1 MDAVELARW
10 QFAITTV
17 YHFWSVPIS
26 IGLSAIVA
34 GLQTTWLVTKK
45 DEFLRLTKFFGKLLV
60 INFALGVVTGLVQE
74 FQFGLNWSAYSRFVG
89 DVFGI
94 PLALE
99 GLLAFFLES
108 TFLGLWIF
116 GWNRLPKAL
125 HLAAI
130 WIVAIGTQLSAYV
143 IIAANSWMQHPVG
156 YAIDG
161 DRVRLTDF
169 GAVLTNST
177 AISAAMHTAAACFV
191 TGGALVAGI
200 SFWHLARNRDE
211 AQTNAFRKSALIGST
226 VVLVAAFGVIGTG
239 DQQMKLVAEQQPMK
253 LAAAEALF
261 ETEQPA
267 AFSLFTVGN
276 LDGTRELWS
285 IKASHILSFL
295 AKGDWNA
302 EIQGINQLQ
311 ALYAATYGPGSY
323 APNIPLAFWS
333 FRFMIGFGVLAALLA
348 LLGIAITLRRRRWLT
363 NRWVARVA
371 LALPVL
377 PLLANSTGW
386 IFRETGRQ
394 PWLAFGLFK
403 TEDGVSPGTTVTE
416 VAISLAVFT
425 LLYGALAV
433 AEVMLL
439 KRAAR
444 QLPEESPKDEDDL
457 ERPMTFAY

>member
-1 MDAVELARW
+1 MDVVELARW

-45 DEFLRLTKFFGKLLV
+45 DDFLRLTKFFGKLLV
-60 INFALGVVTGLVQE
+60 VNFALGVVTGLVQE

-116 GWNRLPKAL
+116 GWDRLPRVV

-143 IIAANSWMQHPVG
+143 ILAANSWMQHPVG
-156 YAIDG
+156 YEIDG

-169 GAVLTNST
+169 VAVLTNDT
-177 AISAAMHTAAACFV
+177 AISAALHTAAACFV

-200 SFWHLARNRDE
+200 SFWHLARKSEDE
-211 AQTNAFRKSALIGST
+211 NAFRKSALIGST
-226 VVLVAAFGVIGTG
+226 VVLVAALGVIGTG

-261 ETEQPA
+261 QTERPA
-267 AFSLFTVGN
+267 AFSLVTIGN

-285 IKASHILSFL
+285 VKASHILSFL
-295 AKGDWNA
+295 ATGDWNA
-302 EIQGINQLQ
+302 EIQGINELQ
-311 ALYAATYGPGSY
+311 AQYVRQFGPGSY

-348 LLGIAITLRRRRWLT
+348 LVGIAITLRRRRWLA

-371 LALPVL
+371 LTLPVL

-403 TEDGVSPGTTVTE
+403 TQDGVSPDTTIAE
-416 VAISLAVFT
+416 VALSLAVFT
-425 LLYGALAV
+425 LLYGTLAV
-433 AEVMLL
+433 IEIGLL

-444 QLPEESPKDEDDL
+444 QLPPTEKPQQDDDL

>member
-1 MDAVELARW
+1 MDVLELARW
-10 QFAITTV
+10 QFAVTTV

-34 GLQTTWLVTKK
+34 GLQTTWLITKK
-45 DEFLRLTKFFGKLLV
+45 DDFLRLTKFFGKLLV

-116 GWNRLPKAL
+116 GWDRLPKAI

-156 YAIDG
+156 YVIEG

-169 GAVLTNST
+169 VAVLTNDT
-177 AISAAMHTAAACFV
+177 AISAALHTAAACFV

-200 SFWHLARNRDE
+200 SFWHLARKNED
-211 AQTNAFRKSALIGST
+211 ANAFRKSALIGST
-226 VVLVAAFGVIGTG
+226 VVLVAALGVIGTG
-239 DQQMKLVAEQQPMK
+239 DQQMKLVAQQQPMK

-261 ETEQPA
+261 HTEKPA
-267 AFSLFTVGN
+267 AFSLFTIGN
-276 LDGTRELWS
+276 LDGTKELWS
-285 IKASHILSFL
+285 VKASHILSFL
-295 AKGDWNA
+295 ATGDWNA
-302 EIQGINQLQ
+302 EIQGITELQ
-311 ALYAATYGPGSY
+311 AQYEQRYGPGSY
-323 APNIPLAFWS
+323 APNIPLTFWS
-333 FRFMIGFGVLAALLA
+333 FRLMIGFGVLAALLA
-348 LLGIAITLRRRRWLT
+348 LVGIAITLRRRRWLT
-363 NRWVARVA
+363 NKWVARVA

-403 TEDGVSPGTTVTE
+403 TQDGVSPGTTVAE
-416 VAISLAVFT
+416 VALSLAVFA

-433 AEVMLL
+433 IEVMLL
-439 KRAAR
+439 KRAAS
-444 QLPEESPKDEDDL
+444 QLPPAEEPKQDDDL